1 VNSPIL
7 ARRSSL
13 SAGLALTC
21 WLLASFPAV
30 RLAAQEAKNQQP
42 PAPAPAPPGAPPASV
57 ATPPAGAPATS
68 TGAAAVASA
77 GDVQLSF
84 AGANVDLV
92 VKWLAEVTG
101 KSIVKHKGVNCQLTI
116 LSSKKLPLKEAIGL
130 VYRALALEGFSAVET
145 GEFIILLPENL
156 EPKVG
161 AEMMNAANE
170 KLLEGKQVVVK
181 IFQLQNTTAA
191 KLRDKVRGVLSEKAK
206 FDMDEAANKLIVTD
220 FADNVRLLGELIH
233 ELDVATSSDT
243 VTEIFALRHA
253 DAEDLSRL
261 IGAVFGE
268 SGAKGGA
275 PAAPPRAEG
284 PPQPGPQP
292 SPGGAGP
299 VGSAPTRILAD
310 RTSNRLIVTADRK
323 KMPEIKALI
332 ESLDT
337 DRPADVGVR
346 DIPLKHVSAKDLVQ
360 EIMPL
365 YAKLRGTSLK
375 DTVEITANSRS
386 NRLIVLSSEASYQA
400 IRRLV
405 EGLDTEEAQEK
416 VIKVFSLENADAED
430 IAQQLTKLYQGSQ
443 DEDYYG
449 YYYYRRYG
457 DSESSKAA
465 RFVADR
471 RRNTI
476 IAIAPAPSLPK
487 IGEMIKSLDEKVEGE
502 NIAPRIYQL
511 KFVSAVDLEDVL
523 NELLLK
529 KTQRR
534 SYYFYDD
541 YYGSDNID
549 RNVGRLYGKVRI
561 TSEQYSNSLI
571 VTANS
576 AESFEAVEAVIKKL
590 DMPGEAGDTT
600 VNIPLK
606 FAKAVPLSNSL
617 NILYAQGGAPPR
629 RGGAPQGD
637 QRAQGQN
644 RQGNAG
650 QTTPGSF
657 ELEDVIEE
665 ESYFPWLG
673 GQQDTIRTSDGRVTQ
688 RRVSDLVGKVR
699 AVPDART
706 NSILIT
712 TNAHFFPAILKTV
725 NELDMPTPQV
735 LIEARIIEISSDL
748 RDRLGVRWS
757 PDGSQVFDTEDLD
770 NSIMGNAAVDYRD
783 VFAGTALA
791 DSMRTGIL
799 NASASLD
806 FLIQFLRKNTN
817 SRVRSE
823 PRINVADN
831 EKAKLFVGS
840 RIPFISGSFNSP
852 EGGRTDTFDY
862 IDVGIILEVTP
873 HINQNGDVALKIRV
887 EASQTRPGE
896 TLFGGAIIDTR
907 NYKTDLLARSGQT
920 LVLGGIIQ
928 REESE
933 VERKIPFLGSIP
945 IIGWFFKKKDKVARD
960 VELMVFLR
968 TTVTRNQEEV
978 DRMMEDE
985 RKKTPQIQQWDTVPE
1000 PPPEKKAEETARK

>member
-1 VNSPIL
+1 MKSPPF
-7 ARRSSL
+7 ARPNPL
-13 SAGLALTC
+13 SGVFGFAC
-21 WLLASFPAV
+21 WLLANLLVA
-30 RLAAQEAKNQQP
+30 RLDAQEAKNQQP

-57 ATPPAGAPATS
+57 ATPPAA
-68 TGAAAVASA
+68 GAAASASGATTVASA
-77 GDVQLSF
+77 NEVQLSF

-116 LSSKKLPLKEAIGL
+116 VSSKKLPLKEAIGL

-156 EPKVG
+156 ESKVG
-161 AEMMNAANE
+161 AELMNAANE
-170 KLLEGKQVVVK
+170 KLFDGKQVVVK

-233 ELDVATSSDT
+233 ELDVVTSSDT
-243 VTEIFALRHA
+243 ATEIFTLRHA

-261 IGAVFGE
+261 IGAVFGD
-268 SGAKGGA
+268 SGSKPGA
-275 PAAPPRAEG
+275 PAQPRAEG
-284 PPQPGPQP
+284 PPQPGTQP
-292 SPGGAGP
+292 APGGAP
-299 VGSAPTRILAD
+299 ATGSAPVRILAD

-360 EIMPL
+360 EIAPL
-365 YAKLRGTSLK
+365 YAKLRGASLK

-405 EGLDTEEAQEK
+405 QGLDTEEAQEK
-416 VIKVFSLENADAED
+416 VIKVFTLENADAED
-430 IAQQLTKLYQGSQ
+430 IAQQLTKLYQARNE
-443 DEDYYG
+443 DEDYG
-449 YYYYRRYG
+449 YYYYRRSG

-476 IAIAPAPSLPK
+476 IAIAPAASLAK
-487 IGEMIKSLDEKVEGE
+487 IGEMIKTLDEKVDGE
-502 NIAPRIYQL
+502 NLVPRIYQL

-541 YYGSDNID
+541 YGGSDNVD

-576 AESFEAVEAVIKKL
+576 PESFDAVESVIKKL

-600 VNIPLK
+600 ISIPLK

-629 RGGAPQGD
+629 RGGSQQGE

-657 ELEDVIEE
+657 ELEDIVEE

-699 AVPDART
+699 SVPDART
-706 NSILIT
+706 NSLLIT

-725 NELDMPTPQV
+725 NELDMPTAQV
-735 LIEARIIEISSDL
+735 LIEARIVDISSDL

-770 NSIMGNAAVDYRD
+770 NSFLGNASVDYRD

-791 DSMRTGIL
+791 DSMRTGVL

-887 EASQTRPGE
+887 ESSQTRPGE

-933 VERKIPFLGSIP
+933 VERKIPLLGSIP
-945 IIGWFFKKKDKVARD
+945 ILGWFFKKKDKVSRD

-968 TTVTRNQEEV
+968 TTVTRNQEDV
-978 DRMMEDE
+978 DRLMENE
-985 RKKTPQIQQWDTVPE
+985 KKKTPQIQQWDTGQE
-1000 PPPEKKAEETARK
+1000 EKKGEGAPGK